1 MREEKNM
8 YLNKKLLILLSV
20 CTLNSFA
27 VSGNSSASVSAPAH
41 SQADSSVQQNKSLD
55 HSPVTTLNT
64 ISAGVILASTER
76 GGLFLY
82 RNQRWASLGNAPDGQ
97 QIYRT
102 AVLNGSIY
110 VLTAANIVYQVNAS
124 AKKWQ
129 LLPITKNLKIW
140 DIAAAGDSV
149 YLAGTNGDNYL
160 LQKGKLKKLPSL
172 EIKSLYAVSE
182 HEVYA
187 GDASGQLYRFTDKLL
202 DKGWKKEASLDG
214 YNKPIWSINKSP
226 VEGIIAGTD
235 NGNVVKYDKDTDSL
249 QPIGNPILSQFD
261 NSKVWYL
268 QADSEN
274 IYTVTDN
281 GSLFVYHDGYWK
293 KHAINIANETD
304 CKIWSIYISDKTL
317 YIGTESGMV
326 IAYNLVSEKISI
338 L

>member
-1 MREEKNM
+1 MHV
-8 YLNKKLLILLSV
+8 NKILLILLSA

-27 VSGNSSASVSAPAH
+27 VSGSSPATMSTPSRAHTAGVS
-41 SQADSSVQQNKSLD
+41 QQNKSLD

-64 ISAGVILASTER
+64 ISTGVILASTER

-82 RNQRWASLGNAPDGQ
+82 RNQRWTSLGNSPDGQ

-102 AVLNGSIY
+102 AVLDGVIY
-110 VLTAANIVYQVNAS
+110 VLTASNILYQVNPS

-140 DIAAAGDSV
+140 DIAATGDLV
-149 YLAGTNGDNYL
+149 YLAGSNGDNYL

-187 GDASGQLYRFTDKLL
+187 GDASGQLYRFTGKLL

-235 NGNVVKYDKDTDSL
+235 NGNVVKYDKDTNSL

-304 CKIWSIYISDKTL
+304 CKIWSIYISGKTL
-317 YIGTESGMV
+317 YIGTESGV
-326 IAYNLVSEKISI
+326 VLAYNLVTDKISI